1 MRYSQLKRDL
11 SLDASACRVLA
22 VGNFRVIYLGSERKK
37 MVPTNPPPSSRVSDC
52 RRSRGHRS
60 EAHLSNHIRFMLLS
74 DMRID
79 FQQERAVVAMAKP
92 PGNGTDVYAG
102 LKASCSEKMTQCVG
116 GETWNPEFLAR
127 ARDKAL
133 RFFDEQGAS
142 FGYNLFSLGFHSLQE
157 LAHFPGHR
165 DLPGFAVLGHTQMNR
180 LAVKVDVG
188 PCYIC
193 RFGFSGA

>member
-1 MRYSQLKRDL
+1 MRYSQLKRGL

-22 VGNFRVIYLGSERKK
+22 VGNFRVIYLGSEREK
-37 MVPTNPPPSSRVSDC
+37 MVPTNPPPSSRVSD
-52 RRSRGHRS
+52 RRLRGHRS

-116 GETWNPEFLAR
+116 GETRNPEFLAR
-127 ARDKAL
+127 ARDEAL
-133 RFFDEQGAS
+133 CFFDEQGTI
-142 FGYNLFSLGFHSLQE
+142 FG
-157 LAHFPGHR
+157 
-165 DLPGFAVLGHTQMNR
+165 
-180 LAVKVDVG
+180 
-188 PCYIC
+188 
-193 RFGFSGA
+193 